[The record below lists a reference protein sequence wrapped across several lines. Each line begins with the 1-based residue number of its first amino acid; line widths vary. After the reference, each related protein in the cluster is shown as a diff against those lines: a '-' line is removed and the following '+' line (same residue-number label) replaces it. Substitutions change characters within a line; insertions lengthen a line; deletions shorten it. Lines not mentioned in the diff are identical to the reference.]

1 MVRLAA
7 FIMLIRREKSVTN
20 LFLPAAIALI
30 AGLLMT
36 RVASRFQ
43 LPDVTAYLVA
53 GVLVGPYCLG
63 ALGISGL
70 GFNTMDQ
77 VSALDF
83 ISTLA
88 LGFIAFTIGSEFK
101 LSDLKTTGRRIF
113 IIGILEGVV
122 AAVVVD
128 IVLLIAQ
135 MFLKGTLTAA
145 GAITMG
151 AIAAATAP
159 AATLM
164 VVRQYK
170 AKGAVTDV
178 LLPVVALDDAV
189 GLTIFAVSFGIAQ
202 AMSSGTIDVLSIAVE
217 PLLEIVLSLLIGGVL
232 GEVLTQLEKMFHS
245 NRNRMALIVG
255 FVLLT
260 VALAQLEFD
269 VGAVH
274 FEFSSLLVCMALGAV
289 FCNRCP
295 LADEMMDKADKWTSP
310 LFAMFF
316 VLSGASLELS
326 VFKSAAVVGIG
337 LLYIIF
343 RCAGKYLGA
352 YLGTT
357 ITGCEPKVRKWLGI
371 TLFPQAGV
379 ALGMSVEVAS
389 WGTEGALIRNIVLFG
404 VLIYELFGPVMTKF
418 ALTRSGDI
426 QPKPLEV
433 EQRRAKA
440 LEARGKK

>member
-1 MVRLAA
+1 MD
-7 FIMLIRREKSVTN
+7 
-20 LFLPAAIALI
+20 LFLAAAIALI

-36 RVASRFQ
+36 RVANRVQ
-43 LPDVTAYLVA
+43 LPDVTAYLVT
-53 GVLVGPYCLG
+53 GVLVGPFVLG
-63 ALGISGL
+63 RLGISGL
-70 GFNTMDQ
+70 GFTSLEE
-77 VSALDF
+77 VERLGF
-83 ISTLA
+83 ISTTA
-88 LGFIAFTIGSEFK
+88 LGFIAFTIGNEFK
-101 LSDLKTTGRRIF
+101 LSDLKKTGTRIL

-122 AAVVVD
+122 TSIVVD
-128 IVLLIAQ
+128 IVLLIAHS
-135 MFLKGTLTAA
+135 FLPGTLSAA

-189 GLTIFAVSFGIAQ
+189 GLAVFAVSFGIAR
-202 AMSSGTIDVLSIAVE
+202 AMSDGMVDMVSIAVE
-217 PLLEIVLSLLIGGVL
+217 PLVSIVLSLVLGGVL
-232 GEVLTQLEKMFHS
+232 GEVLTRLEAMFHS

-260 VALAQLEFD
+260 VALAMLEFD
-269 VGAVH
+269 IGPVH
-274 FEFSSLLVCMALGAV
+274 ISFSSLLVCMALGV
-289 FCNRCP
+289 IFCNRCP

-316 VLSGASLELS
+316 ILSGAELDLS
-326 VFKSAAVVGIG
+326 VFKTAAVVGIG

-343 RCAGKYLGA
+343 RCVGKFAGA

-357 ITGCEPKVRKWLGI
+357 ITGCEKNVRKWLGV

-379 ALGMSVEVAS
+379 ALGMSVTVS
-389 WGTEGALIRNIVLFG
+389 GWGAEGALIRNIILFG
-404 VLIYELFGPVMTKF
+404 VLVYELFGPVLTKF

-426 QPKPLEV
+426 QPKSPEI
-433 EQRRAKA
+433 EKRRENYLA
-440 LEARGKK
+440 AREK

>member
-1 MVRLAA
+1 M
-7 FIMLIRREKSVTN
+7 N
-20 LFLPAAIALI
+20 LFLAAAIALI

-36 RVASRFQ
+36 RAASRVH
-43 LPDVTAYLVA
+43 LPDVTAYLVT
-53 GVLVGPYCLG
+53 GVLVGPFVLG
-63 ALGISGL
+63 RLGISGL
-70 GFNTMDQ
+70 GFTSLEEVEQ
-77 VSALDF
+77 LGF
-83 ISTLA
+83 ISTTA

-101 LSDLKTTGRRIF
+101 LSDLKKTGSRIF

-122 AAVVVD
+122 TSIVVD
-128 IVLLIAQ
+128 AVLLIAHS
-135 MFLKGTLTAA
+135 FLPGTLSAA

-170 AKGAVTDV
+170 AKGTVTDV

-189 GLTIFAVSFGIAQ
+189 GLAVFAVSFGIAR
-202 AMSSGTIDVLSIAVE
+202 AMSDGMVDMVSIAVE
-217 PLLEIVLSLLIGGVL
+217 PLVSIVLSLVLGGVL
-232 GEVLTQLEKMFHS
+232 GEVLTRLEAMFHS

-260 VALAQLEFD
+260 VALAMLEFD
-269 VGAVH
+269 LGPVH
-274 FEFSSLLVCMALGAV
+274 ISFSSLLVCMALGV
-289 FCNRCP
+289 IFCNRCP

-316 VLSGASLELS
+316 ILSGAELDLS
-326 VFKSAAVVGIG
+326 VFQSTAVVGIG
-337 LLYIIF
+337 LLYILF
-343 RCAGKYLGA
+343 RCVGKFTGA

-357 ITGCEPKVRKWLGI
+357 ITGCEKNVRKWLGI

-379 ALGMSVEVAS
+379 ALGMSVTVS
-389 WGTEGALIRNIVLFG
+389 GWGAEGALIRNIILFG
-404 VLIYELFGPVMTKF
+404 VLVYELFGPVLTKF

-426 QPKPLEV
+426 RPKSPEI
-433 EQRRAKA
+433 ENRRENYLAAK
-440 LEARGKK
+440 KQ

>member
-1 MVRLAA
+1 M
-7 FIMLIRREKSVTN
+7 N
-20 LFLPAAIALI
+20 LFLAAAIALI

-36 RVASRFQ
+36 RVASRLH

-53 GVLVGPYCLG
+53 GVLVGPFVLG
-63 ALGISGL
+63 RLGVDGL
-70 GFNTMDQ
+70 GFNSLEQ
-77 VSALDF
+77 VGQLGF
-83 ISTLA
+83 ISTTA
-88 LGFIAFTIGSEFK
+88 LGFIAFTIGNEFK
-101 LSDLKTTGRRIF
+101 LSDLKKTGTRIL

-122 AAVVVD
+122 TSIVVD
-128 IVLLIAQ
+128 IVLLIAHA
-135 MFLKGTLTAA
+135 FLPGTISAA

-189 GLTIFAVSFGIAQ
+189 GLAVFAVSFGIAR
-202 AMSSGTIDVLSIAVE
+202 AMSDGTVDIVSIAAE
-217 PLLEIVLSLLIGGVL
+217 PLISIVLSLVMGGVL
-232 GEVLTQLEKMFHS
+232 GEVLTRLEAIFHS

-255 FVLLT
+255 FILLT
-260 VALAQLEFD
+260 VALAMLEFD
-269 VGAVH
+269 IGPVH
-274 FEFSSLLVCMALGAV
+274 FSFSTLLVCMALGVV

-316 VLSGASLELS
+316 ILSGAALDLS
-326 VFKSAAVVGIG
+326 VFRSGAVIGIG
-337 LLYIIF
+337 LLYILF
-343 RCAGKYLGA
+343 RCVGKYTGA
-352 YLGTT
+352 YLGTSVT
-357 ITGCEPKVRKWLGI
+357 KCEPNVRKWLGI

-379 ALGMSVEVAS
+379 ALGMSVTVAG
-389 WGTEGALIRNIVLFG
+389 WGAEGALIRNIILFG
-404 VLIYELFGPVMTKF
+404 VLVYELFGPVLTKL

-426 QPKPLEV
+426 RPKSDEV
-433 EQRRAKA
+433 VHRRETLLSAK
-440 LEARGKK
+440 EK

>member
-1 MVRLAA
+1 M
-7 FIMLIRREKSVTN
+7 T
-20 LFLPAAIALI
+20 LFLPAGIALI

-63 ALGISGL
+63 MLGIAGL
-70 GFNTMDQ
+70 GFNTMEQ
-77 VSALDF
+77 VEALEF

-101 LSDLKTTGRRIF
+101 LCDLRKTGRKIF
-113 IIGILEGVV
+113 IIGILEGVITSL
-122 AAVVVD
+122 VVD
-128 IVLLIAQ
+128 LVLLTAQ
-135 MFLKGTLTAA
+135 VFLHGTRTAA

-189 GLTIFAVSFGIAQ
+189 GLTVFAVSFGIAQ
-202 AMSSGTIDVLSIAVE
+202 AMSSGTIDAVSIAVE
-217 PLLEIVLSLLIGGVL
+217 PILEIVGSLLIGGVL
-232 GEVLTQLEKMFHS
+232 GEVLSRLEKLFHS

-269 VGAVH
+269 IGVVH
-274 FEFSSLLVCMALGAV
+274 LAFSSLLVCMALGAV

-295 LADEMMDKADKWTSP
+295 LVDEMMDKADKWTSP

-316 VLSGASLELS
+316 VMSGASLELS
-326 VFKSAAVVGIG
+326 VFKSLAVVGIG
-337 LLYIIF
+337 FMYIFF
-343 RCAGKYLGA
+343 RRAGKHTGA
-352 YLGTT
+352 DIGPT
-357 ITGCEPKVRKWLGI
+357 ITGRLDNARKWLGV

-389 WGTEGALIRNIVLFG
+389 WGSEGALIRNIILFG
-404 VLIYELFGPVMTKF
+404 VLIYELFGPVMTKY
-418 ALTRSGDI
+418 ALTQSGDI
-426 QPKPLEV
+426 QPKSEDVMRRREMALQ
-433 EQRRAKA
+433 EQ
-440 LEARGKK
+440 GK